1 MVSGAGYTIKCKLI
15 SKNRNRSQFSRMMEK
30 TIFENTILKIIFPKN
45 CVNLMTEATTN
56 FRPTKAPM
64 AFLVAKDRSGTTL
77 LQTMLD
83 SHPNICAPLESR
95 FVLHLKNKY
104 ENKTRWNNAV
114 KAKFIKDLF
123 KEEKMVLLWEL
134 DLEALNRRLGN
145 LPEITSYG
153 EVCKQVYVSS
163 KSFHTKGTAKL
174 IVDKNPIYAIMI
186 PFLQKIYPE
195 AKFIHLIRDYHG
207 NISSILNLHK
217 DTSVKKLGLSWIMT
231 NSEIEKSKQKSPEN
245 FITLRYEDL
254 LDDPKNELE
263 RLVTF
268 FNLEFHHNMLSYH
281 ERIANAISDY
291 VDRSPN
297 EKVRKVREIGIAKV
311 HKNLS
316 KPIDN
321 SFKDKWKETMSKEE
335 IQTLEK
341 YCSKFGERYD
351 YTRTTL
357 VAQKE
362 EAIPTSLLFERDK
375 LRLYYELPIWLRE
388 LKSKPSMPFI
398 PKQ

>member
-1 MVSGAGYTIKCKLI
+1 
-15 SKNRNRSQFSRMMEK
+15 
-30 TIFENTILKIIFPKN
+30 
-45 CVNLMTEATTN
+45 MTASATE
-56 FRPTKAPM
+56 FIPTQAPI

-95 FVLHLKNKY
+95 FVLHLKHKY
-104 ENKTRWNNAV
+104 QNKTIWNRDF
-114 KAKFIKDLF
+114 KAQFIKDLF

-134 DLEALNRRLGN
+134 DLEALNRRLEN

-163 KSFHTKGTAKL
+163 KSFHAKEITRL

-186 PFLQKIYPE
+186 PLLQEIYPD
-195 AKFIHLIRDYHG
+195 AKFIHLVRDYRG
-207 NISSILNLHK
+207 NVSSILNLHK
-217 DTSVKKLGLSWIMT
+217 YKSIKNLGLGWVMT
-231 NSEIEKSKQKSPEN
+231 NLEIEKSKQESPEN

-254 LDDPKNELE
+254 LDNPKDELE
-263 RLVTF
+263 RLANF
-268 FNLEFHHNMLSYH
+268 FNLEFHPEMLKYH
-281 ERIANAISDY
+281 KRIAKAISAY
-291 VDRSPN
+291 VDRSAN
-297 EKVRKVREIGIAKV
+297 EKAKKVREIGIAKV

-321 SFKDKWKETMSKEE
+321 SFKEKWKEKLSKEE
-335 IQTLEK
+335 IEILEK
-341 YCSKFGERYD
+341 YCGKFGERYD
-351 YTRTTL
+351 YSRTTS
-357 VAQKE
+357 VDSIV

-375 LRLYYELPIWLRE
+375 LRLYYQLPIWLRE

>member
-1 MVSGAGYTIKCKLI
+1 
-15 SKNRNRSQFSRMMEK
+15 
-30 TIFENTILKIIFPKN
+30 
-45 CVNLMTEATTN
+45 MTEATANYT
-56 FRPTKAPM
+56 PTQAPIV
-64 AFLVAKDRSGTTL
+64 FLVAKDRSGTTL

-104 ENKTRWNNAV
+104 QNKTIWNKDS
-114 KAKFIKDLF
+114 KAHFVKDLF

-134 DLEALNRRLGN
+134 DLEALNHRLEN
-145 LPEITSYG
+145 LPENTTYG
-153 EVCKQVYVSS
+153 EICKQVYVSS
-163 KSFHTKGTAKL
+163 KSFHKKETAKL

-186 PFLQKIYPE
+186 PLLQKIYPN
-195 AKFIHLIRDYHG
+195 AKFIHLVRDYRG

-217 DTSVKKLGLSWIMT
+217 GTSVKKLGLSWIMT
-231 NSEIEKSKQKSPEN
+231 NSEIEKSKQKSPKD

-254 LDDPKNELE
+254 LNNPKDELE
-263 RLVTF
+263 RLVNF
-268 FNLEFHHNMLSYH
+268 FNLEFHPDMLTYH
-281 ERIANAISDY
+281 ERISKAISAY

-321 SFKDKWKETMSKEE
+321 SFKDKWKETLSKGE
-335 IQTLEK
+335 IETLEK

-351 YTRTTL
+351 YSRTTS
-357 VAQKE
+357 VASKN
-362 EAIPTSLLFERDK
+362 EAIPKSLLFERDK
-375 LRLYYELPIWLRE
+375 LRLYYQLPIWLRE

-398 PKQ
+398 PKP